1 MGSSVTNAL
10 AYLAGLRVT
19 ATIKIKPSPADRRR
33 RRFQQS
39 VEHRRGVERGVVDPR
54 KVRGRQ
60 DCRLG

>member
-1 MGSSVTNAL
+1 MANAL
-10 AYLAGLRVT
+10 AYLAVLKET
-19 ATIKIKPSPADRRR
+19 ATIKIKPLPADRRR

-60 DCRLG
+60 NCRLG